1 MNGYTVEEKVEIA
14 KRHLLPKQIKEHGIT
29 KKDLALDKKT
39 FEKIIEDL
47 NAKKAR
53 LYGNPSDSMSIK
65 IFKIEQWLQHRHPGY
80 CQNYE
85 GWGTWEIKKIERD

>member
-1 MNGYTVEEKVEIA
+1 MNFEHESFHNI
-14 KRHLLPKQIKEHGIT
+14 KQIYVVDESPYFKS
-29 KKDLALDKKT
+29 

-53 LYGNPSDSMSIK
+53 LYGNPSDSMWIQ